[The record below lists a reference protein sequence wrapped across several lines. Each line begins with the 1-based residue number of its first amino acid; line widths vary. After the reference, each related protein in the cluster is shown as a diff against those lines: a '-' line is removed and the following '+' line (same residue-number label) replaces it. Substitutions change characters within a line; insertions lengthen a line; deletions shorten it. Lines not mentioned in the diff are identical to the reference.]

1 MSTDTVT
8 TMPFMIKWSM
18 GVFGMLVI
26 MFLSVDM
33 AFDILF
39 LGVNQDSVVLTDT
52 ELATPLAVAKRYY
65 GTDVNPVDGIIT
77 TGSLQQ
83 WWIAMRNYIW
93 QQRKDGS
100 MTPTGAFVA
109 LGKYMDS
116 CMESHRWVDVRY
128 VCVWMVCD
136 LSVVLCYQGNGAIWC
151 LQEREDQAVSGHLGQ
166 VCLCLW
172 FGLVGDEI
180 PDFKISN
187 QS

>member
-1 MSTDTVT
+1 
-8 TMPFMIKWSM
+8 
-18 GVFGMLVI
+18 
-26 MFLSVDM
+26 
-33 AFDILF
+33 LF
-39 LGVNQDSVVLTDT
+39 LGVSQDSVVLTDT

-116 CMESHRWVDVRY
+116 CMESHRWVGDMYLFWGCMLPEWFLVLSGGWCY
-128 VCVWMVCD
+128 LVPTGASGSSSLWTSWTGVCI
-136 LSVVLCYQGNGAIWC
+136 LVLLRNI
-151 LQEREDQAVSGHLGQ
+151 L
-166 VCLCLW
+166 
-172 FGLVGDEI
+172 I
-180 PDFKISN
+180 
-187 QS
+187 

>member
-1 MSTDTVT
+1 
-8 TMPFMIKWSM
+8 
-18 GVFGMLVI
+18 
-26 MFLSVDM
+26 M

-39 LGVNQDSVVLTDT
+39 LGVSQDSVVLTDT

-116 CMESHRWVDVRY
+116 CMESHRWVYVRCG
-128 VCVWMVCD
+128 CVWMVCD

-151 LQEREDQAVSGHLGQ
+151 LQERADQAVSGHLGQ
-166 VCLCLW
+166 VC
-172 FGLVGDEI
+172 V
-180 PDFKISN
+180 
-187 QS
+187 

>member
-1 MSTDTVT
+1 MSTDTAT

-18 GVFGMLVI
+18 RSWDICVDAVFYLWTRK
-26 MFLSVDM
+26 

-39 LGVNQDSVVLTDT
+39 VGVNQDSVVLTDT

-116 CMESHRWVDVRY
+116 CMESHRWVDVRC
-128 VCVWMVCD
+128 VCVWIGLLADHWPV
-136 LSVVLCYQGNGAIWC
+136 LSGVWCYLVPTGARGSSSLWTSWTGVFVLVV
-151 LQEREDQAVSGHLGQ
+151 
-166 VCLCLW
+166 W
-172 FGLVGDEI
+172 FGGG
-180 PDFKISN
+180 
-187 QS
+187 